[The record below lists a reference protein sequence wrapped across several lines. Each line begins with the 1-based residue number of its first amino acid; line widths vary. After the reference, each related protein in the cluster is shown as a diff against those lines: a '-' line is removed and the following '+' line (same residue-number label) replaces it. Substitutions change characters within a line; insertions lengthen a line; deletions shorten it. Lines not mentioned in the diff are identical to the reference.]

1 LIADPDGELV
11 ARIARGDQ
19 RAARLLIDR
28 HLPKMLSLARRLL
41 GSQSDAEDV
50 AQDVFLKVWTNATS
64 WRPGPAK
71 FETWMHRV
79 ALNLCYDRLRKRR
92 QVALD
97 DIEEPVDEGPEPG
110 TALAELDISEAVD
123 QALTRLPER
132 QRSAVVLCHYQ
143 GLTNIEAA
151 KALEV
156 SVEALE
162 SLLARGRRSLRLALK
177 AKLPD
182 LLGET

>member
-19 RAARLLIDR
+19 GAARELIDR

-41 GSQSDAEDV
+41 GNQTDAEDV
-50 AQDVFLKVWTNATS
+50 TQDVFLKVWINAPS
-64 WRPGPAK
+64 WRPGGAK

-79 ALNLCYDRLRKRR
+79 AMNLCYDRLRKRR
-92 QVALD
+92 PVALD
-97 DIEEPVDEGPEPG
+97 EIEEPVDEGPAPG
-110 TALAELDISEAVD
+110 TALTEADISDAVD
-123 QALTRLPER
+123 QALSRLPER
-132 QRSAVVLCHYQ
+132 QRAAVVLCHYQ

-162 SLLARGRRSLRLALK
+162 SLLARGRRTLRTALK
-177 AKLPD
+177 TKLSD